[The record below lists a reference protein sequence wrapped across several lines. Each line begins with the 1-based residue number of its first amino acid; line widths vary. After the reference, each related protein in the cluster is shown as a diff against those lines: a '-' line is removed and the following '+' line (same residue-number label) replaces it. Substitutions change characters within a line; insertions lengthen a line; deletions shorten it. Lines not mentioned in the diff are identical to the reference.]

1 MSNFPLYFF
10 PATICFLDDNERFL
24 KNNILGLDP
33 KYRYYQHVEPEEA
46 IEYLEQSNHA
56 VLDENKLV
64 EELHAAEEIDESAK
78 MVALAVNLEPIAEL
92 SEHEAR
98 FETTSVLVVD
108 YAMPRMNGLEV
119 CHKLAASPIK
129 KIMITG
135 QADHRLAVEA
145 FNQGVID
152 YFVLKDEVNF
162 YSILNTA
169 IDKLNFTYFSDISQ
183 ILFKNLTQLN
193 HFCLNHHAVE
203 KFLLT
208 YFQKHFITETYLID
222 SSGSLL
228 LINAQGTKTLLAIKS
243 DHEMVATRQLAQ
255 AQEAPP
261 EIMEKLAD
269 NQQMLF
275 FLNEK
280 DYFIPVN
287 AWHTLLH
294 PCNKL
299 ECDSPFYVA
308 TFPYIS

>member
-1 MSNFPLYFF
+1 MRNFPLYFF

-46 IEYLEQSNHA
+46 IEYLEQSNHT

-64 EELHAAEEIDESAK
+64 EELHTTEEIDESAK
-78 MVALAVNLEPIAEL
+78 KVALAVNLEPIAEL
-92 SEHEAR
+92 SDHEAR
-98 FETTSVLVVD
+98 FKTTSVLVVD
-108 YAMPRMNGLEV
+108 YAMPSMNGLEV
-119 CHKLAASPIK
+119 CHKLADSPIK

-152 YFVLKDEVNF
+152 YFVLKDEVDF

-169 IDKLNFTYFSDISQ
+169 IDKLNFAYFSDISY
-183 ILFKNLTQLN
+183 ILFQNLSQLN
-193 HFCLNHHAVE
+193 HFCLNHQAVE

-208 YFQKHFITETYLID
+208 YFQQHCITEAYLVD

-228 LINAQGTKTLLAIKS
+228 LIDSQSTKTLLAIKS
-243 DHEMVATRQLAQ
+243 EHEMEAIKQLAQ
-255 AQEAPP
+255 EQEAPS

-269 NQQMLF
+269 NQQMLV
-275 FLNEK
+275 FLSEK
-280 DYFIPVN
+280 DYFIPVD

-294 PCNKL
+294 PCHKL
-299 ECDSPFYVA
+299 ECDPPFYTA
-308 TFPYIS
+308 TFPYAS